1 MKIAIFI
8 EPSNKINKKIIK
20 WKKLIKRNFGNQKY
34 LNHPVHLTLAVY
46 KFKKRPAKFFYDSLK
61 KDISIIKKFNI
72 YLSKANVFY
81 NDELTS
87 GNTLYFS
94 IKKKRKIFDLQK
106 KIILNFKNLRKN
118 MIIKHNFKNLKL
130 NKNFLNYGF
139 PFVGKTWIPHL
150 TISSISLSSNK
161 NKMSKIIEDFLSKK
175 IHNTK
180 IHVNKISV
188 WKINGDKHKKIYS
201 FSMQ

>member
-8 EPSNKINKKIIK
+8 EPSNEINKKIIK
-20 WKKLIKRNFGNQKY
+20 WKKLIKRSFGNQKY
-34 LNHPVHLTLAVY
+34 SNHPVHLTLAVY
-46 KFKKRPAKFFYDSLK
+46 KFKKRPTNFFYNSLK

-81 NDELTS
+81 NDELIN

-94 IKKKRKIFDLQK
+94 VKKKQKIFNLQK

-118 MIIKHNFKNLKL
+118 MIIKRNFKNLKL
-130 NKNFLNYGF
+130 NKNSLNYGF
-139 PFVGKTWIPHL
+139 PFVGKIWIPHL
-150 TISSISLSSNK
+150 TVSSISLSSDK
-161 NKMSKIIEDFLSKK
+161 NKMSKLIEDFLSQK
-175 IHNTK
+175 IHNKK
-180 IHVNKISV
+180 IKVNKISI

-201 FSMQ
+201 FSM

>member
-8 EPSNKINKKIIK
+8 EPSNEINKKIIK
-20 WKKLIKRNFGNQKY
+20 WKKLIKRSFGNQKY
-34 LNHPVHLTLAVY
+34 SNHPVHLTLAVY
-46 KFKKRPAKFFYDSLK
+46 KFKKRPTNFFYNSLK

-81 NDELTS
+81 NDELIN

-94 IKKKRKIFDLQK
+94 VKKKQKIFNLQK

-118 MIIKHNFKNLKL
+118 MIIKRNFKNLKL
-130 NKNFLNYGF
+130 NKNSLNYGF
-139 PFVGKTWIPHL
+139 PFVGKIWIPHL
-150 TISSISLSSNK
+150 TVSSISLSSDK
-161 NKMSKIIEDFLSKK
+161 NKMSKLIEDFLSQK
-175 IHNTK
+175 IHNKK
-180 IHVNKISV
+180 IKVNKISI
-188 WKINGDKHKKIYS
+188 WKINGDRHKKIYS

>member
-8 EPSNKINKKIIK
+8 EPSNEINKKIIK
-20 WKKLIKRNFGNQKY
+20 WKKLIKRSFGNQKY
-34 LNHPVHLTLAVY
+34 SNHPVHLTLAVY
-46 KFKKRPAKFFYDSLK
+46 KFKKRPTNFFYNSLK

-81 NDELTS
+81 NDELIN

-94 IKKKRKIFDLQK
+94 VKKKQKIFNLQK

-118 MIIKHNFKNLKL
+118 MIIKRNFKNPKL
-130 NKNFLNYGF
+130 NKNSLNYGF
-139 PFVGKTWIPHL
+139 PFVGKIWIPHL
-150 TISSISLSSNK
+150 TVSSISLSSDK
-161 NKMSKIIEDFLSKK
+161 NKMSKLIEDFLSQK
-175 IHNTK
+175 IHNKK
-180 IHVNKISV
+180 IKVNKISI
-188 WKINGDKHKKIYS
+188 WKINGDRHKKIYS

>member
-8 EPSNKINKKIIK
+8 EPSNEINKKIIK
-20 WKKLIKRNFGNQKY
+20 WKKLIKRGFGNQKY

-46 KFKKRPAKFFYDSLK
+46 KFKKRPTKFFYDSLK
-61 KDISIIKKFNI
+61 KDINIIKKFNI

-94 IKKKRKIFDLQK
+94 IKKKQKIFDLQK

-118 MIIKHNFKNLKL
+118 MIIKCNFKNLKL
-130 NKNFLNYGF
+130 NKNSLNYGF
-139 PFVGKTWIPHL
+139 PFVGKIWIPHL
-150 TISSISLSSNK
+150 TVSSISLSSDK
-161 NKMSKIIEDFLSKK
+161 NKMSKLIEDFLSQK
-175 IHNTK
+175 IHNKK
-180 IHVNKISV
+180 INVNKISI

>member
-8 EPSNKINKKIIK
+8 EPSNEVNKKIIK

-46 KFKKRPAKFFYDSLK
+46 KFKKRPTNFFYNSLK

-81 NDELTS
+81 NDELIN

-94 IKKKRKIFDLQK
+94 VKKKQKIFNLQK

-118 MIIKHNFKNLKL
+118 MIIKRNFKNLKL
-130 NKNFLNYGF
+130 NKNSLNYGF
-139 PFVGKTWIPHL
+139 PFVGKIWIPHL
-150 TISSISLSSNK
+150 TVSSISLSSDK
-161 NKMSKIIEDFLSKK
+161 NKMSKLIEDFLSQK
-175 IHNTK
+175 IHNKK
-180 IHVNKISV
+180 IKVNKISI
-188 WKINGDKHKKIYS
+188 WKINGDRHKKIYS

>member
-8 EPSNKINKKIIK
+8 EPSNEINKKIIK
-20 WKKLIKRNFGNQKY
+20 WKKLIKRSFGNQKY
-34 LNHPVHLTLAVY
+34 SNHPVHLTLAVY
-46 KFKKRPAKFFYDSLK
+46 KFKKRPTNFFYNSLK

-81 NDELTS
+81 NDELIN

-94 IKKKRKIFDLQK
+94 VKKKQKIFNLQK

-118 MIIKHNFKNLKL
+118 MIIKCNFKNLKL

-139 PFVGKTWIPHL
+139 PFVGKIWIPHL
-150 TISSISLSSNK
+150 TVSSISLSSDK
-161 NKMSKIIEDFLSKK
+161 NKMSKLIEDFLSQK
-175 IHNTK
+175 IHNKK
-180 IHVNKISV
+180 INVNKISI

-201 FSMQ
+201 FSM

>member
-8 EPSNKINKKIIK
+8 EPSNEINKKIIK
-20 WKKLIKRNFGNQKY
+20 WKKLIKRSFGNQKY
-34 LNHPVHLTLAVY
+34 SNHPVHLTLAVY
-46 KFKKRPAKFFYDSLK
+46 KFKKRPTNFFYNSLK

-81 NDELTS
+81 NDELIN

-94 IKKKRKIFDLQK
+94 VKKKQKIFNLQK

-118 MIIKHNFKNLKL
+118 MIIKRNFKNLKL
-130 NKNFLNYGF
+130 NKNSLNYGF

-150 TISSISLSSNK
+150 TVSSISLSSDK
-161 NKMSKIIEDFLSKK
+161 NKMSKLIEDFLSQK
-175 IHNTK
+175 IHNKK
-180 IHVNKISV
+180 IKVNKISI
-188 WKINGDKHKKIYS
+188 WKINGDRHKKIYS